1 MVKITVKDFTND
13 ELEKRWNALANKDNW
28 EEECEWCKMPGML
41 HKGPCT
47 RKEETNAFEYQKIY
61 EGWNLYRNRM
71 KLIIELKQK
80 QEEKDDSAGME
91 KFATLVAGAFTMAQK
106 PLIEAV
112 LGRENRTAKIIKPAR
127 PPAWTKNM
135 TLEVYLKA
143 LEVWMEQNKDISEH
157 VKYNDVIETLKQN

>member
-1 MVKITVKDFTND
+1 
-13 ELEKRWNALANKDNW
+13 
-28 EEECEWCKMPGML
+28 
-41 HKGPCT
+41 
-47 RKEETNAFEYQKIY
+47 
-61 EGWNLYRNRM
+61 M